1 MKLHILSDIHLEFGP
16 WPKGV
21 DVNAI
26 DADVTVLAGDIG
38 VGLEGLRWALDI
50 DRPVIY
56 VMGNHEFY
64 GQQPM
69 DELWRAA
76 REMAAG
82 TQIHLLENEPT
93 VIDGVRFLGTTLWT
107 DFCLLGAE
115 QQDQMMRYA
124 RQVMTDYNTIHVT
137 TRHALGMEDSSPGH
151 LGRLRKNLLT
161 PRKTLSLHHES
172 RDFLERELA
181 REPDALGIVDT
192 WRKTV
197 AITHHAPSARSLIFQ
212 EAWSR
217 IDAAYA
223 SNLEGLI
230 EQADLWVHGHTHVVA
245 DYQLGAGR
253 VVCNPRGYVGHGAV
267 LDFDPVLVVE
277 V

>member
-1 MKLHILSDIHLEFGP
+1 MKLHVLSDIHLEFGP

-26 DADVTVLAGDIG
+26 DADVAGKDRDIG
-38 VGLEGLRWALDI
+38 VGLDGLQWALSI
-50 DRPVIY
+50 ERPVIY
-56 VMGNHEFY
+56 VLGNHEFY

-69 DELWRAA
+69 DALWRTA
-76 REMAAG
+76 RDKVKD
-82 TQIHLLENEPT
+82 TQVHLLENESI
-93 VIDGVRFLGTTLWT
+93 VIDGVRFLGATLWT

-124 RQVMTDYNTIHVT
+124 QQVMTDYNTIHVT
-137 TRHALGMEDSSPGH
+137 TRHALGVDDSSSGH
-151 LGRLRKNLLT
+151 LGRRRKNLLT

-181 REPDALGIVDT
+181 REPDPLEIIDT

-197 AITHHAPSARSLIFQ
+197 VVTHHAPSARSLIYQ

-223 SNLEGLI
+223 SNLEALI
-230 EQADLWVHGHTHVVA
+230 GQADLWVHGHTHVTA
-245 DYQLGAGR
+245 DYQVGTGR
-253 VVCNPRGYVGHGAV
+253 VVCNPRGYVAHGAV
-267 LDFDPVLVVE
+267 IDFEPTLVVE